1 MFQIELFLFSA
12 ANTNTSLEDCS
23 GASTSGVSRAVY
35 FDPETLRNGDVD
47 FDSRTLAGVPVTP
60 HVRKSGKYLIGPK
73 LGISPVKSI
82 VQCLGRLEGT
92 NKYYQVRQFKV
103 SFETYYLLRD

>member
-12 ANTNTSLEDCS
+12 ANTNTSLEDSC
-23 GASTSGVSRAVY
+23 ASTSGVSRAVY

-92 NKYYQVRQFKV
+92 NKYYQVRRQFKV
-103 SFETYYLLRD
+103 LFETYYLIRD